1 MSEKIIINKTG
12 YDKFQFEQIVDN
24 QFTQL
29 VPATTASVAQTI
41 DVNQFFQAYDNLFFQ
56 IPKLGDSKSHQYLV
70 NKSSNY
76 IDENAI
82 SEEVQALLE
91 EITQL
96 RQENLV
102 LQQQVI
108 ILQTEAV
115 NPTTK
120 STADLNQ
127 VGATTKKSPRITP
140 KENTQTPSKSPEEIL
155 AEKFKKIQ
163 QNRSGFNPFKR

>member
-41 DVNQFFQAYDNLFFQ
+41 DINQFFQAYDNLFFQ
-56 IPKLGDSKSHQYLV
+56 IPKLGDNKSHQYLV
-70 NKSSNY
+70 NTSSNY

-120 STADLNQ
+120 SNADLNQ
-127 VGATTKKSPRITP
+127 VGATTKKTPQRSTPITSTTSTTSGTTENGDDQVRRVPPPPR
-140 KENTQTPSKSPEEIL
+140 E
-155 AEKFKKIQ
+155 
-163 QNRSGFNPFKR
+163 RR